1 MGKYVYARIKIKIS
15 MPEIT
20 LKQASCER
28 SPLCWYIQL
37 NNEIRFNKHFKYDSS
52 YKENNTYSCL
62 LLQVI
67 LTIKQLISVEF
78 GPLCP
83 GYDVTNFYFPVISLI
98 NNAFNS
104 ELLFSYYSSGWTLC
118 KIAFSFTFPRHFP
131 CQCINFL
138 LAEQSTSTALETTS
152 AQHCS
157 VYIWYTQTSI

>member
-1 MGKYVYARIKIKIS
+1 MIDFSNLFQLKGLKPKNKGYTNFYECCDLTKKVYPIIFT
-15 MPEIT
+15 EF
-20 LKQASCER
+20 
-28 SPLCWYIQL
+28 SPLCI
-37 NNEIRFNKHFKYDSS
+37 
-52 YKENNTYSCL
+52 
-62 LLQVI
+62 
-67 LTIKQLISVEF
+67 
-78 GPLCP
+78 P
-83 GYDVTNFYFPVISLI
+83 GYRHCHHEILFSHDQPNI